1 MADSV
6 RVVLG
11 FDYGIKRIGVAVGN
25 LITHTATPL
34 PILSALN
41 GAPKWDQ
48 VSKLIADW
56 SPDAF
61 VIGLPL
67 YADGADSQSSKGAKR
82 FGNRLNG
89 RYNLPVFWMNERLSS
104 YQAELTQR
112 ENNKIYGNVGLDSLA
127 AKLIVESWLTDGS

>member
-1 MADSV
+1 MADSF
-6 RVVLG
+6 RVILG
-11 FDYGIKRIGVAVGN
+11 FDYGMKRIGVAVGN

-34 PILSALN
+34 PILSAQD
-41 GAPKWDQ
+41 GAPQWDQ
-48 VSKLIADW
+48 VTQLIADW
-56 SPDAF
+56 SPDAL

-104 YQAELTQR
+104 YQAELTQQ
-112 ENNKIYGNVGLDSLA
+112 ENNEIYGDVGLDSLA
-127 AKLIVESWLTDGS
+127 AKLIVESWLTGGS